1 MGLGGLGLPC
11 GACGCAPVRC
21 FDGITPD
28 TGSDAFYNSA
38 PIASGIERGPS
49 GMMLTSV
56 TIYNDGLL
64 FPLVA
69 NSGGGYT
76 NAPTCQVWSSTS
88 YPLPNASIATLTQ
101 PSTFS
106 GATWTFTHSGLS
118 LNANTIYWV
127 VMSFTDINQLGYWKL
142 EDYGGASADAVAAGC
157 YFLSANSGNGGA
169 TWVGG
174 KVGNHYLMDYA

>member
-1 MGLGGLGLPC
+1 MLLGGSSPC
-11 GACGCAPVRC
+11 QQCGCNSAPC

-28 TGSDAFYNSA
+28 TGSDAFYNSS
-38 PIASGIERGPS
+38 PIASGIEVGPS
-49 GMMLTSV
+49 GITLTSV

-64 FPLVA
+64 YPLVA
-69 NSGGGYT
+69 APGGGYT

-88 YPLPNASIATLTQ
+88 YPLPNALIATLTQ
-101 PSTFS
+101 PLTFS

-118 LNANTIYWV
+118 LTSSTIYWA
-127 VMSFTDINQLGYWKL
+127 VMSFTDINQIGYWKW
-142 EDYGGASADAVAAGC
+142 EDFGVASAGDVAAGC

-169 TWVGG
+169 TWAGG